1 METTPG
7 LAAESSVAFVLQGT
21 YHTLN
26 LKFIGCL
33 RDARQRSGPKGD
45 RGKRP
50 LGKQASDDDKLV

>member
-7 LAAESSVAFVLQGT
+7 LAAESAVAFVLQGT

-50 LGKQASDDDKLV
+50 LGKQAKQ